1 MAKSFNTDAKVLIR
15 NKWDKPLL
23 NLLERKTGKKLIY
36 LGLPSPEA
44 EDIDAWIEHLRI
56 VIAFQCR
63 KYGEQSGTEQ
73 EREEVIRLHEKL
85 LAYERQMQLEN
96 FIVYDGYIEEVILRG
111 YDNSPDTVIP
121 FDLKDVIT
129 IYNLDFCNNITSPI
143 EFLDKDGNMQKA
155 YKFNAVKELLQL
167 QHKLAS
173 ISDKFVLFLTVHSS
187 YKGGELDDF
196 INPTKQ
202 SDDQIKELLDKYSKL
217 TKEDKNQK
225 IVQLFVIHTLKSF
238 FRIHNI
244 VPHFLPT
251 IYYKGLGDQ
260 GLLHF
265 SVIGTVGEACAGGE
279 TMWYQNISTLCAE
292 KRITVDA
299 DGFSILSCKEI
310 ETTDVRIQPVECFCQ
325 SRTYSNLWNE

>member
-1 MAKSFNTDAKVLIR
+1 MAKSFNTNAKVLIR

-23 NLLERKTGKKLIY
+23 DLLERKTGKKLVY

-44 EDIDAWIEHLRI
+44 EDIEAWIEHLRI

-63 KYGEQSGTEQ
+63 KYGIQSDSLQ
-73 EREEVIRLHEKL
+73 EREDVMRLHEKL

-96 FIVYDGYIEEVILRG
+96 FIVYDGYIEEVVLRG

-121 FDLKDVIT
+121 FELKDIVT
-129 IYNLDFCNNITSPI
+129 VYNLDFCNNITSPI
-143 EFLDKDGNMQKA
+143 EFLDKNGNIQKA
-155 YKFNAVKELLQL
+155 YKFNAVKELLQI
-167 QHKLAS
+167 QDKLAS
-173 ISDKFVLFLTVHSS
+173 VSDKFVLFLTVHSS

-202 SDDQIKELLDKYSKL
+202 SDVLIKELLNKYRGLSK
-217 TKEDKNQK
+217 EEQNQK

-265 SVIGTVGEACAGGE
+265 SVIGTVSQACAGGE
-279 TMWYQNISTLCAE
+279 TMWYQDIPTLCAE
-292 KRITVDA
+292 KRITVETE
-299 DGFSILSCKEI
+299 GFSILSCKDI
-310 ETTDVRIQPVECFCQ
+310 ETTDVNTQPVEYFCQ
-325 SRTYSNLWNE
+325 SRMYSQLWQ

>member
-23 NLLERKTGKKLIY
+23 NLLERKTGNKLVY

-44 EDIDAWIEHLRI
+44 EDIEAWIEHLKI

-63 KYGEQSGTEQ
+63 KYGIQSDVLQ
-73 EREEVIRLHEKL
+73 EREDVMRLHEKL

-96 FIVYDGYIEEVILRG
+96 FIVYDGYIEEVVLRG

-121 FDLKDVIT
+121 FELKDIVT
-129 IYNLDFCNNITSPI
+129 VYNLDFCNNITSPI
-143 EFLDKDGNMQKA
+143 EFLDKGGNIQKA
-155 YKFNAVKELLQL
+155 YKFNAVKELLQI
-167 QHKLAS
+167 QHKLAPVS
-173 ISDKFVLFLTVHSS
+173 SKFVLFLTVHSS

-202 SDDQIKELLDKYSKL
+202 SDAQIKELLNKYKAL
-217 TKEDKNQK
+217 PKEEQNQK

-238 FRIHNI
+238 FRVYNL

-265 SVIGTVGEACAGGE
+265 SVIGTVSESCAGGE
-279 TMWYQNISTLCAE
+279 TIWYQDVANLCAE
-292 KRITVDA
+292 KRITIENDE
-299 DGFSILSCKEI
+299 FSIISCEDI
-310 ETTDVRIQPVECFCQ
+310 EHIDIKTQPVEHFCQ
-325 SRTYSNLWNE
+325 SRTYSQLWQ